1 MGKHCSV
8 FTAIKFR
15 TMVPVKEITRKYD
28 DLIETNRI
36 TVFGKIL
43 HKSYIDELPQILSF
57 LKSR

>member
-1 MGKHCSV
+1 
-8 FTAIKFR
+8 
-15 TMVPVKEITRKYD
+15 MVPVKEITRKYD